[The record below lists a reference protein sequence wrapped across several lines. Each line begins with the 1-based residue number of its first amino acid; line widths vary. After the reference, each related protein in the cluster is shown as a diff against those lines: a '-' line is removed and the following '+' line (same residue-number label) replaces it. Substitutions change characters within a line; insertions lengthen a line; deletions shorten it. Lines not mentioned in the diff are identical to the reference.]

1 MDFDEVIDLR
11 RSVRKFKS
19 GKVNWRDVLEAIDSS
34 LNGPFAANQNNFK
47 FLIVED
53 NDKIGKIADACD
65 QDWIGTSKTL
75 VLICSDDANL
85 ENIFGDKGR
94 VYSRQQAGAVVN
106 TFCLKLVDLGLSSC
120 WVGSYDDDEIREI
133 LEIPNNFQVE
143 AIVPVGYGDD
153 NSPRKGKKKLESV
166 LYWDKWGKDGRTNLM
181 EEETKKIGE
190 KTFESIHSMKRY

>member
-94 VYSRQQAGAVVN
+94 VYSRQQAGSAIQA
-106 TFCLKLVDLGLSSC
+106 FLLKLTDISLSAC
-120 WVGSYDDDEIREI
+120 WVGAYADELVKESLKIPQHIQIEAIIPIGYENKKSSEAKLEKKELENVIYWGHWNNDMRPSLFKEPDDELS
-133 LEIPNNFQVE
+133 LE
-143 AIVPVGYGDD
+143 
-153 NSPRKGKKKLESV
+153 K
-166 LYWDKWGKDGRTNLM
+166 
-181 EEETKKIGE
+181 
-190 KTFESIHSMKRY
+190 